1 MKKILSWCGSHTELL
16 CAFFLL
22 GCCISSAVKDGWSV
36 AILFLPF
43 IVMWVFVHRL
53 KKQCIES
60 NKCLSSLSDNYDKL
74 KEVNKKLEENLF
86 GINEELTYKELL
98 VQLLFYMYLLSKN
111 DVDLCKKQINIS
123 TYLKNRNLYEHMIE
137 IYLELIKKNNS
148 TK

>member
-22 GCCISSAVKDGWSV
+22 GCCISSAVKDCWSV
-36 AILFLPF
+36 AIMFLPF

-53 KKQCIES
+53 NKQCIES
-60 NKCLSSLSDNYDKL
+60 DKCLSSLSDNYDKL

-98 VQLLFYMYLLSKN
+98 VQLLIYMYLLSKN
-111 DVDLCKKQINIS
+111 DVDLCKKQINTS

>member
-53 KKQCIES
+53 KKQCIELD
-60 NKCLSSLSDNYDKL
+60 KCLSSLSDNYDKL
-74 KEVNKKLEENLF
+74 KEVNKRLEENLV
-86 GINEELTYKELL
+86 GIKEELTYKELL
-98 VQLLFYMYLLSKN
+98 VHLLIYLYMLAKN
-111 DVDLCKKQINIS
+111 DVDLCKKQISTS
-123 TYLKNRNLYEHMIE
+123 TYLKNRNFYEHMSE
-137 IYLELIKKNNS
+137 IYLELIKKNIS
-148 TK
+148 TE

>member
-1 MKKILSWCGSHTELL
+1 MKKILSWCGSHAELL

-53 KKQCIES
+53 KKQCIELD
-60 NKCLSSLSDNYDKL
+60 KCLSSLSDNYDKL
-74 KEVNKKLEENLF
+74 KEVNKRLEENLV

-98 VQLLFYMYLLSKN
+98 VHLLIYLYMLSKN
-111 DVDLCKKQINIS
+111 DVDLCKKQISTS
-123 TYLKNRNLYEHMIE
+123 TYLKNRNHYEHMSE
-137 IYLELIKKNNS
+137 IYLELIKKNYS
-148 TK
+148 TE